1 MGDAAGMSSSCAVLV
16 ATGMRLRVRFE
27 SCGLVAKQLVDQL
40 LEEAAVVLP
49 DLAWETLLVFVHI
62 QR

>member
-1 MGDAAGMSSSCAVLV
+1 
-16 ATGMRLRVRFE
+16 MRLRVRFE